1 MKSLSIII
9 PTFNECKNLRKLTK
23 LLKFN
28 LKIKKYEVIFVDDD
42 SFDGSLDVL
51 KDIKKKNKKFN
62 FILRKDKPRDLT
74 KSCFLG
80 IKKSKFQNILIM
92 DGDLQHDPKDINK
105 LINSFKKN
113 SPDLVVGSRNLF
125 NSENRGLGFLRL
137 NASKLLILIV
147 KLLLGEKTT
156 DPMSGFFLFKKDLL
170 KKTKNLNKVG
180 YKILLD
186 IIYSSDSSIK
196 IVDVDINF
204 KTRKTGHSK
213 MNLMVL
219 IKLLYVIILKFLK
232 I

>member
-1 MKSLSIII
+1 MD
-9 PTFNECKNLRKLTK
+9 F
-23 LLKFN
+23 
-28 LKIKKYEVIFVDDD
+28 FVQ
-42 SFDGSLDVL
+42 
-51 KDIKKKNKKFN
+51 K
-62 FILRKDKPRDLT
+62 RP
-74 KSCFLG
+74 
-80 IKKSKFQNILIM
+80 
-92 DGDLQHDPKDINK
+92 
-105 LINSFKKN
+105 
-113 SPDLVVGSRNLF
+113 
-125 NSENRGLGFLRL
+125 
-137 NASKLLILIV
+137 
-147 KLLLGEKTT
+147 
-156 DPMSGFFLFKKDLL
+156 L

>member
-9 PTFNECKNLRKLTK
+9 PIFNECKNLRKLAK

-28 LKIKKYEVIFVDDD
+28 LKIKNYEVIFVDDD

-51 KDIKKKNKKFN
+51 KDIKKKNKKFH

>member
-1 MKSLSIII
+1 
-9 PTFNECKNLRKLTK
+9 
-23 LLKFN
+23 
-28 LKIKKYEVIFVDDD
+28 
-42 SFDGSLDVL
+42 
-51 KDIKKKNKKFN
+51 
-62 FILRKDKPRDLT
+62 
-74 KSCFLG
+74 
-80 IKKSKFQNILIM
+80 M
-92 DGDLQHDPKDINK
+92 D
-105 LINSFKKN
+105 
-113 SPDLVVGSRNLF
+113 
-125 NSENRGLGFLRL
+125 
-137 NASKLLILIV
+137 
-147 KLLLGEKTT
+147 
-156 DPMSGFFLFKKDLL
+156 FFLFKKRPF

>member
-9 PTFNECKNLRKLTK
+9 PIFNECKNLRKLTK

-28 LKIKKYEVIFVDDD
+28 LKIKNYEVIFVDDD

-51 KDIKKKNKKFN
+51 KDIKKKNKKFH

>member
-9 PTFNECKNLRKLTK
+9 PIFNECKNLRKLAK

-28 LKIKKYEVIFVDDD
+28 LKIKNYEVIFVDDD

-51 KDIKKKNKKFN
+51 KDIKKKNKKFH
-62 FILRKDKPRDLT
+62 FILRKNKPRDLT

>member
-9 PTFNECKNLRKLTK
+9 PIFNECKNLRKLTK

-28 LKIKKYEVIFVDDD
+28 LKIKNYEVIFVDDD

-51 KDIKKKNKKFN
+51 KDIKKKNKKFH

-80 IKKSKFQNILIM
+80 VKKSKFQNILIM